1 MGISAWGVITLCK
14 DGRID
19 GFDYKKFEDGVVHQ
33 MEAAFD
39 KWIRNNSDLY
49 IFSLDCT
56 RAMDS
61 IGVIANTTHYL
72 EEQAEPDA
80 EDYWYYKYCEEE
92 WELFDTFTTVSA
104 DMRKY
109 LDDNSDVFTNPE
121 THEYSE
127 AFDEHFD
134 KIIECC
140 ENALIRFRQFINK
153 TNSNILLTFNID
165 EYLDGE
171 DRIKVFEKINSGVA
185 VKEYSEHIEEFA

>member
-19 GFDYKKFEDGVVHQ
+19 VFDYKKFEDGVVHQ

-92 WELFDTFTTVSA
+92 WELFDTFTT
-104 DMRKY
+104 
-109 LDDNSDVFTNPE
+109 
-121 THEYSE
+121 
-127 AFDEHFD
+127 
-134 KIIECC
+134 

-153 TNSNILLTFNID
+153 THSNILLTFNID